1 MSTTVR
7 QERVARMLYEELS
20 ILIGSELADPDLA
33 FVQVTDV
40 RISRDLRSARI
51 YVHHSDDELLERD
64 VLRALKRAIPYIRS
78 QIAARNTTRA
88 VPELTFQYDDTP
100 ERAQRIDALL
110 SQIAEERAEA
120 RPGGEPMGDGETAED
135 PQ

>member
-1 MSTTVR
+1 
-7 QERVARMLYEELS
+7 MLYEELS
-20 ILIGSELADPDLA
+20 LLIGSELADPDLA

-51 YVHHSDDELLERD
+51 YVHHSDDEVSERD

-78 QIAARNTTRA
+78 QIAERNTTRA

-110 SQIAEERAEA
+110 SQIAEERAESQ
-120 RPGGEPMGDGETAED
+120 PSDEKMGDGETAEET
-135 PQ
+135 P

>member
-20 ILIGSELADPDLA
+20 LLIGSELADPDLA

-40 RISRDLRSARI
+40 RVSRDLRSARI
-51 YVHHSDDELLERD
+51 YVHHSDDDVSEQD
-64 VLRALKRAIPYIRS
+64 VLRALKRAISYIRG
-78 QIAARNTTRA
+78 QIAERNTTRA

-110 SQIAEERAEA
+110 SQIAEERAGTQ
-120 RPGGEPMGDGETAED
+120 PGDKPMNDGETGEEIR
-135 PQ
+135 

>member
-20 ILIGSELADPDLA
+20 LLIGAELADPALT

-40 RISRDLRSARI
+40 RISRDLRNARV
-51 YVHHSDDELLERD
+51 YVHHGDEEVSEGE
-64 VLRALKRAIPYIRS
+64 VLRALKRAAPYIRS
-78 QIAARNTTRA
+78 QIAVRTTTRA
-88 VPELTFQYDDTP
+88 VPELSFQYDDTP

-110 SQIAEERAEA
+110 RQIAAERAAAQEENA
-120 RPGGEPMGDGETAED
+120 PTDVDEMTEES
-135 PQ
+135 